1 MLVRLN
7 IRNVALIESAE
18 IELGEGMNVLSGE
31 TGSGKS
37 VILDSINF
45 VLGAKADRSMI
56 RNGAADCS
64 VTAVFRVPPESRA
77 LDELRAMDI
86 DAEEE
91 LIVSRRYRADGRGD
105 SKINGCPVN
114 AGMLR
119 RVTSH
124 LVDVHGQSEHFYLLS
139 EANQLALLDRAAGGP
154 VAQAKMELSRLLA
167 ERREIAAK
175 RMALGG
181 DDAER
186 GRRLDILRY
195 QTEEIDA
202 AALTEGEEE
211 TLETKRL
218 FYANIEKIGSALA
231 EASQEIGRASCRERV

>member
-18 IELGEGMNVLSGE
+18 IELGEGLNVLSGE

-91 LIVSRRYRADGRGD
+91 LDDQVKDDLEDEIEKRAFDGVLN
-105 SKINGCPVN
+105 K
-114 AGMLR
+114 
-119 RVTSH
+119 
-124 LVDVHGQSEHFYLLS
+124 
-139 EANQLALLDRAAGGP
+139 
-154 VAQAKMELSRLLA
+154 K
-167 ERREIAAK
+167 
-175 RMALGG
+175 
-181 DDAER
+181 
-186 GRRLDILRY
+186 GRRLLV
-195 QTEEIDA
+195 
-202 AALTEGEEE
+202 
-211 TLETKRL
+211 
-218 FYANIEKIGSALA
+218 
-231 EASQEIGRASCRERV
+231 EAVPAHKQSERPTFLQ